1 MIKEK
6 RKREMGMKDKTI
18 DRLFIPGLFLLSI
31 VFGMLLQKLMQPKE
45 TYRYILIVLFLVF
58 FIVVLIWKY
67 RENITDRKVILILF
81 LLAFAA
87 RLVYVLD
94 ISILVNQHDTR
105 SFSVLE
111 NNYGHTGYI
120 RYLLEEMHLPDF
132 DVRGKSQFYHPPL
145 HHLLCA
151 VWIKIQTAIGLSFE
165 DATENLQLLTLFYS
179 MVSLFA
185 VKKILDLFQVKGMAY
200 YAAFS
205 LVAFHP
211 TFFLLAGS
219 INNDGLSVMFVFLAV
234 YAALAW
240 YRNPTWY
247 RIIGLALCIGLSMC
261 AKLATGVIA
270 PAVAFLFLLRFVRDR
285 GLRAKGKRIGQFALF
300 GVVCIPLGIGWQ
312 VRNYLRFGVPLTYVP
327 RLSDQADQ
335 YLGNYSVTERFL
347 DFRSLLDF
355 GVFPARTG
363 QQGATYFEHN
373 IPLAAVK
380 SSLFG
385 EYSVWKSKDA
395 LNIFSAVLFWI
406 AVVLTVVAC
415 ICAVC
420 MIVRMIR
427 HKSVRF
433 TSEYRMTP
441 AEGLFFLLYTLTI
454 LGSYVVFCFSYPH
467 FCSMDFRYIVPLLL
481 IGAALLGV
489 SFNRLSE
496 KYRDGEEIR
505 SRAARFAVGALLGST
520 VLFSVLSV
528 ILYPLY
534 F

>member
-1 MIKEK
+1 MNHKK
-6 RKREMGMKDKTI
+6 I
-18 DRLFIPGLFLLSI
+18 DRLFIPGLFILSI
-31 VFGMLLQKLMQPKE
+31 VFGLLLQQLMQPKE
-45 TYRYILIVLFLVF
+45 TYRYILVALFLVF
-58 FIVVLIWKY
+58 FIVILIWKF
-67 RENITDRKVILILF
+67 RENITDQKVILVLF
-81 LLAFAA
+81 LLAFSA

-120 RYLLEEMHLPDF
+120 RYLLEELHLPDF

-145 HHLLCA
+145 HHILCA
-151 VWIKIQTAIGLSFE
+151 VWIKIQMVLGLSFE

-185 VKKILDLFQVKGMAY
+185 VKKILDLFNVRGMPY

-219 INNDGLSVMFVFLAV
+219 INNDGLSIMFAFLAV

-240 YRNPTWY
+240 FRKPTWL
-247 RIIGLALCIGLSMC
+247 RILGIALCIGLSMC
-261 AKLATGVIA
+261 SKLATGVIA

-285 GLRAKGKRIGQFALF
+285 GIRAKGKRIGQFALF
-300 GVVCIPLGIGWQ
+300 GAVCIPLGIGWQ
-312 VRNYLRFGVPLTYVP
+312 IRNYLLYGVPLTYVP
-327 RLSDQADQ
+327 RLSNQADQ
-335 YLGNYSVTERFL
+335 YLGNYTLSERLL

-363 QQGATYFEHN
+363 QQGAEYFEHN
-373 IPLAAVK
+373 IPLAAIK
-380 SSLFG
+380 TSLFG
-385 EYSVWKSKDA
+385 EYSVWKSKDV
-395 LNIFSAVLFWI
+395 LNVFSVVLFWI
-406 AVVLTVVAC
+406 TVILTVTAC
-415 ICAVC
+415 VCAVC
-420 MIVRMIR
+420 LIVRMIK
-427 HKSVRF
+427 HKSARF
-433 TSEYRMTP
+433 SAEYRMTMS
-441 AEGLFFLLYTLTI
+441 EGLFFLIYTLTI

-481 IGAALLGV
+481 IGTVLLGV
-489 SFNRLSE
+489 SLNRLSE
-496 KYRDGEEIR
+496 RHRNGC
-505 SRAARFAVGALLGST
+505 SRKDRIARFTVGAIFGLT